1 MGVAGGAFGTE
12 KEKNKIFI
20 KKASLLYLHKLF
32 LKPHFYIFT
41 NSSGSTLGAF
51 NV

>member
-12 KEKNKIFI
+12 KEKKKIFI
-20 KKASLLYLHKLF
+20 K
-32 LKPHFYIFT
+32 KPHFYIFT
-41 NSSGSTLGAF
+41 NSSWSTIGAF